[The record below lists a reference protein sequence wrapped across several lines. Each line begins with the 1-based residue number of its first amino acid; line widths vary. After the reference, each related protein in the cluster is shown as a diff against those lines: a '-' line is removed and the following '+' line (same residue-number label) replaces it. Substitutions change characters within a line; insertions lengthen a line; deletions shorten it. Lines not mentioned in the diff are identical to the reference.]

1 MVRYLNVIAVLA
13 LFASAV
19 YAYSIKY
26 ETMLYSAQIG
36 KTKHAIDREHD
47 AIGQLRAE
55 WANLTRPDR
64 VQALADKFL
73 DMQQLGTSQIVRLSD
88 LPDRA
93 APVDEIGRKLA
104 NLGLS
109 EPTSTPANN
118 RGTATTP
125 VAKPSTTPGH

>member
-1 MVRYLNVIAVLA
+1 MLRYLNVVAILA
-13 LFASAV
+13 LFGSAV

-26 ETMLYSAQIG
+26 ETMLFSAQIG
-36 KTKHAIDREHD
+36 KTKRLIDKEHD

-55 WANLTRPDR
+55 WANLSRPGR
-64 VQALADKFL
+64 VQALSDQFL
-73 DMQQLGTSQIVRLSD
+73 DLQQLATTQIARLSD

-104 NLGLS
+104 TLGLA
-109 EPTSTPANN
+109 EPTATPADT

-125 VAKPSTTPGH
+125 VTKPSTTPGR

>member
-26 ETMLYSAQIG
+26 ETMLYLAQIG
-36 KTKHAIDREHD
+36 KTKRAIDREHD
-47 AIGQLRAE
+47 SIGQLRAE
-55 WANLTRPDR
+55 WSNLTRPDR

-73 DMQQLGTSQIVRLSD
+73 DMQQLGISQIARLSD

-104 NLGLS
+104 NLGLA
-109 EPTSTPANN
+109 EPTSTPADN